1 MWRSSLSGWCNSNP
15 HSLHL
20 VLVDFPFF
28 PKRPMT
34 YDFYELIKRFF
45 IPCSLAIKNIT
56 VLGSGVMGHG
66 IAQVSATA
74 GYNVVL
80 RDIKQ
85 EFLDKAMEKI
95 KWSLD
100 KLVTKEKI
108 SSEEGATI
116 FSRITPIVDL
126 NDAVKDAE
134 LVIEVV
140 PEIMDLKKQVYAE
153 LDKVAKPEVVF
164 ASNTSTLPIT
174 EIANT
179 TSRPDKFIGIH
190 FFNPPQ
196 LMKLVEVI
204 PGEKTSQEIT
214 NLTQEFVKSVNKQAV
229 LCRKDVPG
237 FIINRLFIPMVH
249 EACYLQDRTGSTLE
263 EIDSAVKFKLGF
275 PMGIFELADFTGMD
289 VIHKATVE
297 MHLRDKKVIT
307 PHKTIE
313 KMFDEK
319 KLGQKSGEGY
329 YKYSDDK
336 YERVELSEEL
346 AQKCNPIQL
355 VANVLNNAAWLIT
368 NGASDIEE
376 IEMAARLGLGLR
388 KPLFETAKEVGIKNI
403 VDELNN
409 LAQIHGEFYKPDPL
423 LESMV

>member
-1 MWRSSLSGWCNSNP
+1 M
-15 HSLHL
+15 
-20 VLVDFPFF
+20 
-28 PKRPMT
+28 K
-34 YDFYELIKRFF
+34 
-45 IPCSLAIKNIT
+45 IKNIT
-56 VLGSGVMGHG
+56 VLGSGIMGHG

-74 GYNVVL
+74 GYNIVL
-80 RDIKQ
+80 RDIEQ
-85 EFLDKAMEKI
+85 QFLDKAMEKI

-108 SSEEGATI
+108 TQSQAEEI
-116 FSRITPIVDL
+116 FSRIIPIVDL
-126 NDAVKDAE
+126 KEAVKDAD

-140 PEIMDLKKQVYAE
+140 PEIMDLKKKVYAE
-153 LDKVAKPEVVF
+153 LDSVAEKDVIF

-179 TSRPDKFIGIH
+179 TSRPQKFVGIH

-196 LMKLVEVI
+196 LMKLVEII
-204 PGEKTSQEIT
+204 PGEKTSPEIVE
-214 NLTQEFVKSVNKQAV
+214 LTKEFVKSVNKTAV

-249 EACYLQDRTGSTLE
+249 EACYAMDRTGASLE

-297 MHLRDKKVIT
+297 MHLRDKKVIL
-307 PHKTIE
+307 PHPTIE
-313 KMFDEK
+313 KMFNEK
-319 KLGQKSGEGY
+319 KLGQKTGEGF

-336 YERVELSEEL
+336 YERVALSEEL
-346 AQKCNPIQL
+346 AEKFDPIQL
-355 VANVLNNAAWLIT
+355 VANILNNAAWLVT

-376 IEMAARLGLGLR
+376 IEKAAHLGLGL
-388 KPLFETAKEVGIKNI
+388 KIPLFETAKKVGISKI
-403 VDELNN
+403 IKELNN
-409 LAQIHGEFYKPDPL
+409 LAEKNGEFYKPDPL
-423 LESMV
+423 LVSMQ

>member
-1 MWRSSLSGWCNSNP
+1 
-15 HSLHL
+15 
-20 VLVDFPFF
+20 
-28 PKRPMT
+28 MT
-34 YDFYELIKRFF
+34 V
-45 IPCSLAIKNIT
+45 KNIT

-100 KLVTKEKI
+100 KLVSKEKI
-108 SSEEGATI
+108 SKEEGDSI
-116 FSRITPIVDL
+116 FSRIIPIVDL
-126 NDAVKDAE
+126 NEAVKNAE

-140 PEIMDLKKQVYAE
+140 PEIMELKKLVYAE
-153 LDKVAKPEVVF
+153 LDKVAGPEVIF

-179 TSRPDKFIGIH
+179 TSRPEKFIGIH

-196 LMKLVEVI
+196 LMKLVEII

-214 NLTQEFVKSVNKQAV
+214 DLTQEYVKSVNKQAV

-249 EACYLQDRTGSTLE
+249 EACYAQDRTNATLE

-297 MHLRDKKVIT
+297 MHLRDKKVIN
-307 PHKTIE
+307 PHPTIE
-313 KMFDEK
+313 KMFNEK

-336 YERVELSEEL
+336 YERVSLSEEL
-346 AQKCNPIQL
+346 AEKFNPIQL
-355 VANVLNNAAWLIT
+355 VANILNNAAWLIT
-368 NGASDIEE
+368 NGASDIGE
-376 IEMAARLGLGLR
+376 IEKAAQLGLGLK
-388 KPLFETAKEVGIKNI
+388 KPLFETAKEIGIKNI
-403 VDELNN
+403 IDELNK
-409 LAQIHGEFYKPDPL
+409 LAEKHGEFYKPDPL
-423 LESMV
+423 LISMQ

>member
-1 MWRSSLSGWCNSNP
+1 MA
-15 HSLHL
+15 
-20 VLVDFPFF
+20 V
-28 PKRPMT
+28 
-34 YDFYELIKRFF
+34 
-45 IPCSLAIKNIT
+45 KNIT

-100 KLVTKEKI
+100 KLVSKEKI
-108 SSEEGATI
+108 SKEEGESI

-126 NDAVKDAE
+126 NEAVKNAE

-140 PEIMDLKKQVYAE
+140 PEIMDLKKSVYAE
-153 LDKVAKPEVVF
+153 LDKVAGPEVIF

-179 TSRPDKFIGIH
+179 TSRPEKFIGIH

-214 NLTQEFVKSVNKQAV
+214 DLTQEYVKSVNKQAV

-249 EACYLQDRTGSTLE
+249 EACFAQDRTNATLE

-297 MHLRDKKVIT
+297 MHLRDKKVIN
-307 PHKTIE
+307 PHPTVE

-336 YERVELSEEL
+336 YERVMLSEEL
-346 AQKCNPIQL
+346 AQKFNPIQL
-355 VANVLNNAAWLIT
+355 VANIVNNAAWLIT
-368 NGASDIEE
+368 NGASDIGE
-376 IEMAARLGLGLR
+376 IEKAAQLGLGLK
-388 KPLFETAKEVGIKNI
+388 KPLFETAKEIGIKNI
-403 VDELNN
+403 VDELNK
-409 LAQIHGEFYKPDPL
+409 LTEKYGEFYKPDPL
-423 LESMV
+423 LISMQ

>member
-1 MWRSSLSGWCNSNP
+1 LN
-15 HSLHL
+15 
-20 VLVDFPFF
+20 
-28 PKRPMT
+28 
-34 YDFYELIKRFF
+34 ELIKG
-45 IPCSLAIKNIT
+45 ISEYGLLNIKNIT

-95 KWSLD
+95 HWSLD

-108 SSEEGATI
+108 SKEEGDAI
-116 FSRITPIVDL
+116 FSRITPVVDL

-153 LDKVAKPEVVF
+153 LDKAAKPEVIF

-204 PGEKTSQEIT
+204 PGEKTAQEIT
-214 NLTQEFVKSVNKQAV
+214 ELTQDFVRSVNKQAV

-249 EACYLQDRTGSTLE
+249 EACYLQDRTGASLE

-297 MHLRDKKVIT
+297 MHLRDKKVIK
-307 PHKTIE
+307 PHKTVE

-346 AQKCNPIQL
+346 AKKCDPIQL

-368 NGASDIEE
+368 NGASDVKE
-376 IEMAARLGLGLR
+376 IEKAAKLGLGLR
-388 KPLFETAKEVGIKNI
+388 KPLFETAKEIGIQNI
-403 VDELNN
+403 LDELNK
-409 LAQIHGEFYKPDPL
+409 LAQEHGEFYKPDPL
-423 LESMV
+423 LESMI

>member
-1 MWRSSLSGWCNSNP
+1 MA
-15 HSLHL
+15 
-20 VLVDFPFF
+20 V
-28 PKRPMT
+28 
-34 YDFYELIKRFF
+34 
-45 IPCSLAIKNIT
+45 KNIT

-100 KLVTKEKI
+100 KLVSKEKI
-108 SSEEGATI
+108 SKEEGESI

-126 NDAVKDAE
+126 NEAVKNAE
-134 LVIEVV
+134 LIIEVV
-140 PEIMDLKKQVYAE
+140 PEIMDLKKLVYAE
-153 LDKVAKPEVVF
+153 LDKVAGPEVIF

-179 TSRPDKFIGIH
+179 TSRPEKFIGIH

-214 NLTQEFVKSVNKQAV
+214 DLTQEYVKSVNKQAV

-249 EACYLQDRTGSTLE
+249 AACFVQDRTNATLE

-297 MHLRDKKVIT
+297 MHLRDKKVIN
-307 PHKTIE
+307 PHPTVE
-313 KMFDEK
+313 KMFNEK

-336 YERVELSEEL
+336 YERVMLSEEL
-346 AQKCNPIQL
+346 AQKFNPIQL
-355 VANVLNNAAWLIT
+355 VANIVNNAAWLIT
-368 NGASDIEE
+368 NGASDIGE
-376 IEMAARLGLGLR
+376 IEKAAQLGLGLK
-388 KPLFETAKEVGIKNI
+388 KPLFETAKEIGIKNI
-403 VDELNN
+403 VDELNK
-409 LAQIHGEFYKPDPL
+409 LTEKYGEFYKPDPL
-423 LESMV
+423 LISMQ

>member
-1 MWRSSLSGWCNSNP
+1 
-15 HSLHL
+15 
-20 VLVDFPFF
+20 
-28 PKRPMT
+28 
-34 YDFYELIKRFF
+34 
-45 IPCSLAIKNIT
+45 
-56 VLGSGVMGHG
+56 
-66 IAQVSATA
+66 
-74 GYNVVL
+74 
-80 RDIKQ
+80 
-85 EFLDKAMEKI
+85 MEKI

-100 KLVTKEKI
+100 KLVSKEKI
-108 SSEEGATI
+108 SKEKGDSI

-126 NDAVKDAE
+126 NEAVKNAE

-140 PEIMDLKKQVYAE
+140 PEIMDLKKSVYAE
-153 LDKVAKPEVVF
+153 LDKAANPEVVF

-179 TSRPDKFIGIH
+179 TSRPEKFIGIH

-214 NLTQEFVKSVNKQAV
+214 DLTLEYVKSVNKQAV
-229 LCRKDVPG
+229 VCRKDVPG

-249 EACYLQDRTGSTLE
+249 EACYAQDRTNSTLE

-297 MHLRDKKVIT
+297 MHLRDKKVIN
-307 PHKTIE
+307 PHPTVE

-336 YERVELSEEL
+336 YERVTLSEEL
-346 AQKCNPIQL
+346 AEKFNPIQL
-355 VANVLNNAAWLIT
+355 VANILNNAAWLIT
-368 NGASDIEE
+368 NGASDMGE
-376 IEMAARLGLGLR
+376 IEKAAQLGLGLK
-388 KPLFETAKEVGIKNI
+388 KPLFETAKEIGIKNI
-403 VDELNN
+403 VDELNK
-409 LAQIHGEFYKPDPL
+409 LAEKHGDFYKPDPL
-423 LESMV
+423 LISML

>member
-1 MWRSSLSGWCNSNP
+1 M
-15 HSLHL
+15 L
-20 VLVDFPFF
+20 V
-28 PKRPMT
+28 
-34 YDFYELIKRFF
+34 
-45 IPCSLAIKNIT
+45 KNIT

-100 KLVTKEKI
+100 KLVSKGKI
-108 SSEEGATI
+108 SKEEGDSI

-126 NDAVKDAE
+126 NEAVKNAE

-140 PEIMDLKKQVYAE
+140 PEIMDLKKSVYAE
-153 LDKVAKPEVVF
+153 LDKAAGPKVIF

-179 TSRPDKFIGIH
+179 TSRPEKFIGIH

-196 LMKLVEVI
+196 LMKLVEII
-204 PGEKTSQEIT
+204 PGQKTSQEVT
-214 NLTQEFVKSVNKQAV
+214 DLTQEYVKSINKQSV

-249 EACYLQDRTGSTLE
+249 EACYAKDRTNSTLE

-275 PMGIFELADFTGMD
+275 PMGIFELADFTGID

-297 MHLRDKKVIT
+297 MHLRDKKVIN
-307 PHKTIE
+307 PHPIVE
-313 KMFDEK
+313 KMFDDK

-336 YERVELSEEL
+336 YERVALSEQL
-346 AQKCNPIQL
+346 AEKFNPIQL
-355 VANVLNNAAWLIT
+355 VANILNNAAWLVT

-376 IEMAARLGLGLR
+376 IEKAAQLGLGLK
-388 KPLFETAKEVGIKNI
+388 KPLFETAKEIGIKNI
-403 VDELNN
+403 IDELNK
-409 LAQIHGEFYKPDPL
+409 LAKIHGEFYKPDPL
-423 LESMV
+423 LVSMQ

>member
-1 MWRSSLSGWCNSNP
+1 
-15 HSLHL
+15 
-20 VLVDFPFF
+20 
-28 PKRPMT
+28 MT
-34 YDFYELIKRFF
+34 V
-45 IPCSLAIKNIT
+45 KNIT

-100 KLVTKEKI
+100 KLVSKEKI
-108 SSEEGATI
+108 SKEEGDAI
-116 FSRITPIVDL
+116 FSRITPIVNL
-126 NDAVKDAE
+126 NEAVKNAE

-140 PEIMDLKKQVYAE
+140 PEIMDLKKSVYAE
-153 LDKVAKPEVVF
+153 LDKAASPEVVF

-179 TSRPDKFIGIH
+179 TSRPEKFIGIH

-214 NLTQEFVKSVNKQAV
+214 DLTQEYVKSVNKQAV

-249 EACYLQDRTGSTLE
+249 EACYAQDRTNATLE

-297 MHLRDKKVIT
+297 MHLRDKKVIN
-307 PHKTIE
+307 PHPTIE

-336 YERVELSEEL
+336 YERVALSEEL
-346 AQKCNPIQL
+346 AEKFNPIQL
-355 VANVLNNAAWLIT
+355 VANILNNAAWLIT
-368 NGASDIEE
+368 NGASDIAE
-376 IEMAARLGLGLR
+376 IEKAAQLGLGLK
-388 KPLFETAKEVGIKNI
+388 KPLFETAKEIGIKNI
-403 VDELNN
+403 VNELNK
-409 LAQIHGEFYKPDPL
+409 LAEKHGEFYKPDPL
-423 LESMV
+423 LVSMQ

>member
-1 MWRSSLSGWCNSNP
+1 MN
-15 HSLHL
+15 
-20 VLVDFPFF
+20 
-28 PKRPMT
+28 
-34 YDFYELIKRFF
+34 ELIKG
-45 IPCSLAIKNIT
+45 ISEYGLLNIKNIT

-95 KWSLD
+95 RWSLD

-108 SSEEGATI
+108 SKEEGNSI
-116 FSRITPIVDL
+116 FSRISPVVDL

-153 LDKVAKPEVVF
+153 LDKAAKPEVIF

-214 NLTQEFVKSVNKQAV
+214 NLTQEFVKSVKKQAV

-249 EACYLQDRTGSTLE
+249 EACYLQDRTGASLE

-297 MHLRDKKVIT
+297 MYLRDKKVIN

-368 NGASDIEE
+368 NGASDVEE
-376 IEMAARLGLGLR
+376 IEKAAKLGLGLR
-388 KPLFETAKEVGIKNI
+388 KPLFETAKEIGIQNI

-409 LAQIHGEFYKPDPL
+409 LTREYGEFYRPDPL
-423 LESMV
+423 LETMI

>member
-1 MWRSSLSGWCNSNP
+1 M
-15 HSLHL
+15 L
-20 VLVDFPFF
+20 V
-28 PKRPMT
+28 
-34 YDFYELIKRFF
+34 
-45 IPCSLAIKNIT
+45 KNIT

-100 KLVTKEKI
+100 KLVSKEKI
-108 SSEEGATI
+108 SKEEGDSI

-126 NDAVKDAE
+126 NEAVKNAE

-140 PEIMDLKKQVYAE
+140 PEIMDLKKSVYAE
-153 LDKVAKPEVVF
+153 LDKAAGPEVVF

-179 TSRPDKFIGIH
+179 TSRPEKFIGIH

-204 PGEKTSQEIT
+204 PGEKTSQAIT
-214 NLTQEFVKSVNKQAV
+214 DLTQEYVKSVNKQAV

-249 EACYLQDRTGSTLE
+249 EACFAQDRTNATLE
-263 EIDSAVKFKLGF
+263 EIDSAVKFNLGF

-297 MHLRDKKVIT
+297 MHLRDKKVIN
-307 PHKTIE
+307 PHPTVE

-336 YERVELSEEL
+336 YERVTLSEEL
-346 AQKCNPIQL
+346 AKKFNPIQL
-355 VANVLNNAAWLIT
+355 VANILNNAAWLIT
-368 NGASDIEE
+368 NGASDIAE
-376 IEMAARLGLGLR
+376 IEKAAQLGLGLK
-388 KPLFETAKEVGIKNI
+388 KPLFETAKEIGIKNI
-403 VDELNN
+403 VDELNR
-409 LAQIHGEFYKPDPL
+409 LAEKHGDFYKPDPL
-423 LESMV
+423 LISMQ

>member
-1 MWRSSLSGWCNSNP
+1 M
-15 HSLHL
+15 L
-20 VLVDFPFF
+20 V
-28 PKRPMT
+28 
-34 YDFYELIKRFF
+34 
-45 IPCSLAIKNIT
+45 KNIT

-100 KLVTKEKI
+100 KLVSKEKI
-108 SSEEGATI
+108 TKKEGDSI

-126 NDAVKDAE
+126 NEAVKNAE
-134 LVIEVV
+134 LIIEVV
-140 PEIMDLKKQVYAE
+140 PEIMDLKKSVYAE
-153 LDKVAKPEVVF
+153 LDKVAGPDVIF

-179 TSRPDKFIGIH
+179 TSRPEKFIGIH

-196 LMKLVEVI
+196 LMKLVEII

-214 NLTQEFVKSVNKQAV
+214 DLTQEYVKSVNKQAV

-249 EACYLQDRTGSTLE
+249 EACYAQDRTNATLE

-297 MHLRDKKVIT
+297 MHLRDKKVIN
-307 PHKTIE
+307 PHPTIE
-313 KMFDEK
+313 KMFNEK

-336 YERVELSEEL
+336 YERVSLSEEL
-346 AQKCNPIQL
+346 AEKFNPIQL
-355 VANVLNNAAWLIT
+355 VANILNNAAWLIT
-368 NGASDIEE
+368 NGASDIGE
-376 IEMAARLGLGLR
+376 IEKAAQLGLGLK
-388 KPLFETAKEVGIKNI
+388 KPLFETAKEIGIKNI
-403 VDELNN
+403 IDELNE
-409 LAQIHGEFYKPDPL
+409 LAEKHGEFYKPDPL
-423 LESMV
+423 LISMQ